1 MIDIV
6 GAITLAALGVGVTAA
21 LVLTAPLDARGARWL
36 LGVAAAWLIAVTTL
50 AGAGVFIRLGP
61 AAIGVAVLGPIA
73 LVLLNAGPG
82 STLRTLALGVPV
94 SLLVAL
100 NATRVLGA
108 FFLFLHADG
117 RLPATFARS
126 AGWGDIAVGLLALP
140 VAWLASRR
148 GPSWKAVTFAWNA
161 FALLDLVAA
170 VTLGIGS
177 TPGSAV
183 RFIVEDTAPGTMAM
197 LPWFLIPGYLVP
209 LYLLTHVAVF
219 ARLAA
224 DRSLA
229 PSHVLAHVRQH

>member
-6 GAITLAALGVGVTAA
+6 GAITLAALGVGITGA
-21 LVLTAPLDARGARWL
+21 LVLAAPLEAHRVRRL
-36 LGVAAAWLIAVTTL
+36 LAVAAAWFIAVTAL
-50 AGAGVFIRLGP
+50 AGAGVFVRLGP
-61 AAIGVAVLGPIA
+61 AAIGVAVPGPITLA
-73 LVLLNAGPG
+73 LLNAGPG

-126 AGWGDIAVGLLALP
+126 AGGGDIAVGLLALP

-148 GPSWKAVTFAWNA
+148 APHWRTATLAWNTL
-161 FALLDLVAA
+161 ALLDLLAA

-177 TPGSAV
+177 TPDSAI
-183 RFIVEDTAPGTMAM
+183 RFILEDTAPGTMAM

-224 DRSLA
+224 DRSLS
-229 PSHVLAHVRQH
+229 PSHALAHVRHH